1 MLFEQQPRP
10 RTRTRLTSGSCIM
23 AAESNRQAYRSALM
37 TRGGAASEAPSAYH
51 RLKAFVNKRFFLLGA
66 ATMVTLARFF
76 PSYGTTGGLLSLIVS
91 KAGELDGKLV
101 GCPESRQKVRVV
113 LLSKS
118 PTF

>member
-66 ATMVTLARFF
+66 ATMVTLARLF
-76 PSYGTTGGLLSLIVS
+76 PSYGTTGGLLSLVVS
-91 KAGELDGKLV
+91 KAGELGGKLV
-101 GCPESRQKVRVV
+101 GCPES
-113 LLSKS
+113 
-118 PTF
+118 